1 MNDDYLSHPSLQN
14 HEYNTVVE
22 NRNKDRKYKYLI
34 KTIQNNA
41 AASR

>member
-22 NRNKDRKYKYLI
+22 NRNKVIKYKYLM

-41 AASR
+41 APSK